1 MNKPLNPWKLTGYK
15 AGQNVACKIVAP
27 EPGGYAVIIPKD
39 NLPGFLPTE
48 DKFSIG
54 EEILAQYVCIHN
66 NRMLLASR
74 FAAGS
79 SSSKTSFSGN
89 IQEQKQDGT
98 EQEQAFAVWAE
109 SNQRTYH
116 LRRATDLIL
125 PPIDKET
132 LNSFAVSDYDLE
144 WLITDLEGGMRTGCV
159 KTSAESKLSRA
170 AMLVY
175 KGRAVGCIYGCKSMP
190 ETHPTEPSL
199 SFMLKD
205 LEADDAKVTF
215 YDLPED
221 IVLSMSALFL
231 GYPVDR
237 AENISAREYMD
248 YLLNWFSEKV
258 QTACL
263 AINLPTMFGT
273 CLVFVHAGKFVG
285 SFYVEDQHF
294 STDIAYVHELL
305 NRDDKAI
312 LEASILPPELMSS
325 SVRYGFSVSMA
336 MKKN

>member
-1 MNKPLNPWKLTGYK
+1 
-15 AGQNVACKIVAP
+15 
-27 EPGGYAVIIPKD
+27 
-39 NLPGFLPTE
+39 
-48 DKFSIG
+48 
-54 EEILAQYVCIHN
+54 
-66 NRMLLASR
+66 
-74 FAAGS
+74 
-79 SSSKTSFSGN
+79 
-89 IQEQKQDGT
+89 
-98 EQEQAFAVWAE
+98 
-109 SNQRTYH
+109 
-116 LRRATDLIL
+116 
-125 PPIDKET
+125 
-132 LNSFAVSDYDLE
+132 
-144 WLITDLEGGMRTGCV
+144 
-159 KTSAESKLSRA
+159 
-170 AMLVY
+170 
-175 KGRAVGCIYGCKSMP
+175 MP

-221 IVLSMSALFL
+221 VVLSMSALFL

-305 NRDDKAI
+305 NRDSKAI